1 MYVQNYQGTVIFK
14 SLMSLLCWFIGYEQ
28 IVKSADIQQMV
39 PNKKKMLTT
48 LTGEAMNI
56 TVIIV

>member
-14 SLMSLLCWFIGYEQ
+14 SLMSMSLLCWFIGYEQ

-39 PNKKKMLTT
+39 PNKKKY
-48 LTGEAMNI
+48 
-56 TVIIV
+56 